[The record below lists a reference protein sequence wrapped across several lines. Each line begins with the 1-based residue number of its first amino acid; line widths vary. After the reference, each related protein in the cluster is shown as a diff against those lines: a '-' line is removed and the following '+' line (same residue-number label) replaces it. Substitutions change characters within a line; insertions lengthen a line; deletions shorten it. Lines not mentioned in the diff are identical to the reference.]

1 MMVDCTFAMAIQN
14 LPEDRRLIVGGLD
27 KFNAC
32 RPGKAD
38 RCVKRVL
45 GRPSAIIT
53 LDLRQCQKEEGA
65 RPDPRPSC
73 RGGFQVMCRTE
84 EHTSELQSLMRIS
97 YAVFCLKKT
106 HIQAKL
112 YTVIGELT
120 HGTNALAG
128 VHSITT

>member
-1 MMVDCTFAMAIQN
+1 MLVDCTFAMAIQN

-73 RGGFQVMCRTE
+73 RGGFQVMTSAERRVGKECVRTCR
-84 EHTSELQSLMRIS
+84 SRWSP
-97 YAVFCLKKT
+97 AP
-106 HIQAKL
+106 
-112 YTVIGELT
+112 
-120 HGTNALAG
+120 
-128 VHSITT
+128 

>member
-65 RPDPRPSC
+65 RPDPRLSC
-73 RGGFQVMCRTE
+73 RGGFQVMCY
-84 EHTSELQSLMRIS
+84 M
-97 YAVFCLKKT
+97 
-106 HIQAKL
+106 
-112 YTVIGELT
+112 
-120 HGTNALAG
+120 TNLRDAALG
-128 VHSITT
+128 RRQEDRKSTRLNSSH

>member
-1 MMVDCTFAMAIQN
+1 MAIQN
-14 LPEDRRLIVGGLD
+14 HPEDRRLIVGGLD

-45 GRPSAIIT
+45 GRPSAIIP

-73 RGGFQVMCRTE
+73 RGGFQVMCYMTNLRDAALGRRQDRHCRSEARREGKDGGRTGG
-84 EHTSELQSLMRIS
+84 SWWSP
-97 YAVFCLKKT
+97 Y
-106 HIQAKL
+106 
-112 YTVIGELT
+112 
-120 HGTNALAG
+120 N
-128 VHSITT
+128 